1 MSGIETEKRLE
12 MRRWA
17 EESLKRWF
25 GGRNRH
31 PLVIRGARQV
41 GKSTLVRD
49 FALREGLTLNEI
61 NLYRNLDLAK
71 AFRSLDP
78 ERICQEISDRLSRD
92 VRRPGSLLFLD
103 EIQAIPEA
111 IDALRYFYEEMPG
124 LAVASAGSLLE
135 FALAR
140 HGFSMPVGRVEYM
153 FMGPV
158 SFGEFAVAADGYLA
172 ELLDAEKIRRGLS
185 GSAHARL
192 MELVRRYMLAGG
204 MPEAAQAWL
213 DTRDM
218 GEVSAVHRRI
228 FDTYVDDFA
237 KYANGTDLALMQGIL
252 RTVPARVGQKVKYVH
267 YSREH
272 KAAKVAGILDLFAKA
287 RLVCP
292 VTHSDAGGIPLGAQE
307 RPEVKKLLFLDV
319 GLMNHANGLS
329 WPRLAGMDDAA
340 LVNEGAVA
348 EQFVGQHL
356 FFRGGDFQLPRLHYW
371 LREGAKNNAEVD
383 YVVEDGA
390 EVLPVEVK
398 AGASGSL
405 KALRQMMLEKRLKRA
420 IRFDAGRYGVQNVP
434 LGEAGSFELETRP
447 LYAVGCKWPGENG

>member
-1 MSGIETEKRLE
+1 
-12 MRRWA
+12 
-17 EESLKRWF
+17 
-25 GGRNRH
+25 
-31 PLVIRGARQV
+31 LVIRGARQV

-49 FALREGLTLNEI
+49 FAAREGLTLNEI
-61 NLYRNLDLAK
+61 NLYRNLDLTK
-71 AFRSLDP
+71 VFRSLDP

-92 VRRPGSLLFLD
+92 VRRPGALLFLD

-124 LAVASAGSLLE
+124 VAVASAGSLLE

-158 SFGEFAVAADGYLA
+158 TFGEFAAAEDGYLA
-172 ELLDAEKIRRGLS
+172 GLLDAGKLRAGIS
-185 GSAHARL
+185 DSAHERL
-192 MELVRRYMLAGG
+192 MGLVRRYMLVGG

-218 GEVSAVHRRI
+218 GEVSVVHRRI
-228 FDTYVDDFA
+228 FETYVDDFA
-237 KYANGTDLALMQGIL
+237 KYAGGADLALMQGIL
-252 RTVPARVGQKVKYVH
+252 RAVPARVGEKVKYVH

-287 RLVCP
+287 RIVCP

-307 RPEVKKLLFLDV
+307 RPEVRKLLFLDV

-329 WPRLAGMDDAA
+329 WPRLAGMDEVA

-356 FFRGGDFQLPRLHYW
+356 FFRRGDFELPRLHYW

-383 YVVEDGA
+383 YLVEDGA

-405 KALRQMMLEKRLKRA
+405 KALRQMVLEKGLKRA
-420 IRFDAGRYGVQNVP
+420 VRFDAGRHGVQRVSMGAA
-434 LGEAGSFELETRP
+434 GEYELETWP
-447 LYAVGCKWPGENG
+447 LYGVGCEWSRRGRA